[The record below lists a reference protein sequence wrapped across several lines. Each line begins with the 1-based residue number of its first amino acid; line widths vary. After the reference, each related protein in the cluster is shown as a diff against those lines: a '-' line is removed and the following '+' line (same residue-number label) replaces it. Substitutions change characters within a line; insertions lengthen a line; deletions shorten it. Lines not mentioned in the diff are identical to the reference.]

1 MSRSSFFHV
10 SLALCVCLSLL
21 FSATAGHAAVK
32 KYIVGIDGDYPPYSF
47 IGADGKPTGFDVESV
62 QWIAGEMGFEVEIR
76 PTAWDGII
84 PALLAKKIDMVYSG
98 MTANEE
104 RKKVV
109 DFSTVYWKIDQAVAV
124 KEDSKTTLDEF
135 LAGKVI
141 VGTQRGCTAAEWIE
155 DNLVK
160 KGILPADK
168 LRLYDN
174 FPAAAMDLEIGRVEA
189 AMMDDVIVQEA
200 VKGKPLKIIG
210 TIGTGE
216 EYAVAIRKD
225 DTELKEKINE
235 GIKRLMASPKWE
247 ELRTKYEMKK

>member
-1 MSRSSFFHV
+1 MSLRKIV
-10 SLALCVCLSLL
+10 VLCLSACLL
-21 FSATAGHAAVK
+21 FLASAGFAAT

-47 IGADGKPTGFDVESV
+47 IGADGKPAGFDVESV
-62 QWIAGEMGFEVEIR
+62 QWIAKEMGFEVEIR

-109 DFSTVYWKIDQAVAV
+109 DFSTVYWEIDQAIAV
-124 KEDSKTTLDEF
+124 KDDSKVTMDDF
-135 LAGKVI
+135 LAGKVT

-160 KGILPADK
+160 KNILPADK
-168 LRLYDN
+168 FRLYDS

-189 AMMDDVIVQEA
+189 AMMDDMIVLGA
-200 VKGKPLKIIG
+200 IKDKPLKIIG
-210 TIGTGE
+210 TIKTGE
-216 EYAVAIRKD
+216 EYAVAVRKED
-225 DTELKEKINE
+225 KDLKDKINE
-235 GIKRLMASPKWE
+235 GLKRLMASPTWE
-247 ELRTKYEMKK
+247 ELKKKYEMQK

>member
-1 MSRSSFFHV
+1 LGASTGF
-10 SLALCVCLSLL
+10 A
-21 FSATAGHAAVK
+21 ATK

-62 QWIAGEMGFEVEIR
+62 QWIAKEMGFEVEIV

-84 PALLAKKIDMVYSG
+84 PALLANKIDMVYSG

-109 DFSTVYWKIDQAVAV
+109 DFSTVYWEIDQAIAV
-124 KEDSKTTLDEF
+124 KNESTATMEDF
-135 LAGKVI
+135 NAGKLAI
-141 VGTQRGCTAAEWIE
+141 GTQRGCTAAEWLE

-174 FPAAAMDLEIGRVEA
+174 FPAAAMDLEIGRVDA
-189 AMMDDVIVQEA
+189 AMMDDMVVIGTI
-200 VKGKPLKIIG
+200 KGKPLKIIG
-210 TIGTGE
+210 TVKTGE
-216 EYAVAIRKD
+216 EYAVAIRKT
-225 DTELKEKINE
+225 DTDLKDLINE
-235 GIKRLMASPKWE
+235 GLKRLMASPKWE
-247 ELRTKYEMKK
+247 ELKAKYEMQK